1 MGEVIKSYKGF
12 NRDMTCNP
20 EGTSFQY
27 EEGREYEEDNAEA
40 CECGFHACE
49 MPLDVFLYY
58 PPSTSVYH
66 EVEQS
71 GKISR
76 KEDDSKVASTKIK
89 IGARLDIA
97 GLVKAQIE
105 YVKKRTNNEH
115 TDPEHA
121 TAGNCGAA
129 TAGDCGAA
137 TAGYC
142 GAATAGDC
150 GAATAGYRGAATAG
164 YRGAATA
171 GDCGAATAGYCGAA
185 TAGDCGAATAG
196 DCGAAT
202 AGNRGAATA
211 GNRGA
216 ATAGYR
222 GAATAGNRGA
232 ATAGYCGA
240 ATAGDCGA
248 ATAGYC
254 GAATAGD
261 FGSTTAGYRG
271 AATAGDCGAA
281 TAGYRGAATAGDFGA
296 ATSRG
301 KSEVGTNGL
310 AVARGNNV
318 KVKGGIGSILVIA
331 EENTSNYD
339 IADWKAVIVDGKNV
353 KADTWYR
360 LKDGELCEVA
370 E

>member
-1 MGEVIKSYKGF
+1 MEEVIKSYKGF

-20 EGTSFQY
+20 EGVSFQY
-27 EEGREYEEDNAEA
+27 EEGKEYEEDNAEA

-49 MPLDVFLYY
+49 MPLDVFSYY
-58 PPSTSVYH
+58 PPGTSVYH

-76 KEDDSKVASTKIK
+76 KEDGSKVASTKIK

-105 YVKKRTNNEH
+105 YVKKHTNNEH
-115 TDPEHA
+115 TNPE
-121 TAGNCGAA
+121 
-129 TAGDCGAA
+129 
-137 TAGYC
+137 
-142 GAATAGDC
+142 
-150 GAATAGYRGAATAG
+150 RATAG

-171 GDCGAATAGYCGAA
+171 GDSGAATAGTYGAA
-185 TAGDCGAATAG
+185 TAGDY
-196 DCGAAT
+196 
-202 AGNRGAATA
+202 
-211 GNRGA
+211 GA

-222 GAATAGNRGA
+222 GAAT
-232 ATAGYCGA
+232 
-240 ATAGDCGA
+240 
-248 ATAGYC
+248 
-254 GAATAGD
+254 
-261 FGSTTAGYRG
+261 
-271 AATAGDCGAA
+271 
-281 TAGYRGAATAGDFGA
+281 
-296 ATSRG
+296 SRG
-301 KSEVGTNGL
+301 KSEVGNNGL

-339 IADWKAVIVDGKNV
+339 IVDWKAVIVDGENV
-353 KADTWYR
+353 KADTWYC

>member
-1 MGEVIKSYKGF
+1 MEEVIKSYKGF

-20 EGTSFQY
+20 ERTNFQY

-49 MPLDVFLYY
+49 MPLDVFSYY
-58 PPSTSVYH
+58 PPGTSVYH

-115 TDPEHA
+115 TDPE
-121 TAGNCGAA
+121 
-129 TAGDCGAA
+129 
-137 TAGYC
+137 
-142 GAATAGDC
+142 
-150 GAATAGYRGAATAG
+150 RATAG

-171 GDCGAATAGYCGAA
+171 GDSGAA
-185 TAGDCGAATAG
+185 TAGDYGAATAGNSGAATAG
-196 DCGAAT
+196 D
-202 AGNRGAATA
+202 
-211 GNRGA
+211 
-216 ATAGYR
+216 
-222 GAATAGNRGA
+222 
-232 ATAGYCGA
+232 
-240 ATAGDCGA
+240 
-248 ATAGYC
+248 
-254 GAATAGD
+254 
-261 FGSTTAGYRG
+261 S
-271 AATAGDCGAA
+271 
-281 TAGYRGAATAGDFGA
+281 GA

-301 KSEVGTNGL
+301 KSEVGNNGL

-339 IADWKAVIVDGKNV
+339 IADWKAVIVDGENV
-353 KADTWYR
+353 KADTWYC

>member
-1 MGEVIKSYKGF
+1 MEEVIKSYKGF
-12 NRDMTCNP
+12 DRDMTCNP
-20 EGTSFQY
+20 DGASFQY
-27 EEGREYEEDNAEA
+27 EEGKEYEEDNAEA

-58 PPSTSVYH
+58 PPGTSVYH

-97 GLVKAQIE
+97 GLVQAQIE

-121 TAGNCGAA
+121 TAGDRGAA
-129 TAGDCGAA
+129 TAGDFGAATAGDRGAATAGDFGAATAGDSGAA
-137 TAGYC
+137 TAGYF
-142 GAATAGDC
+142 GAATAGDF

-171 GDCGAATAGYCGAA
+171 GDF
-185 TAGDCGAATAG
+185 
-196 DCGAAT
+196 
-202 AGNRGAATA
+202 
-211 GNRGA
+211 GA

-222 GAATAGNRGA
+222 GAATAG
-232 ATAGYCGA
+232 YFGA
-240 ATAGDCGA
+240 ATAGD
-248 ATAGYC
+248 
-254 GAATAGD
+254 
-261 FGSTTAGYRG
+261 S
-271 AATAGDCGAA
+271 
-281 TAGYRGAATAGDFGA
+281 GAATAGDFGA

-301 KSEVGTNGL
+301 MSEVGKNGL

-318 KVKGGIGSILVIA
+318 KVKGGIGSVLVIA
-331 EENTSNYD
+331 EENASDYD
-339 IADWKAVIVDGKNV
+339 IADWKAVIVDGENV
-353 KADTWYR
+353 KADTWYC